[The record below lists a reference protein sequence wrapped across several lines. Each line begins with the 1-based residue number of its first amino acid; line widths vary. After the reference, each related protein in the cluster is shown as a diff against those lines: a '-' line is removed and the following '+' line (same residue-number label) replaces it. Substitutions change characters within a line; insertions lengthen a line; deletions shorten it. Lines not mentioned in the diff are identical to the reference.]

1 MEDIIRRKVRRD
13 YILTTL
19 EQNFRLDGR
28 SLYEFR
34 EAEVQQGV
42 IETAEGSALAR
53 IGTTVVLAGV
63 KFDII
68 TPFPQEPDR
77 GALITGAELLPL
89 ASKHFEPGPPD
100 IKSIEFARVVDR
112 GLRSAEVVDLKKLFI
127 EEGKALGIFVDLY
140 VLNYGGNLFDTGALA
155 ALAALLNTKVPKVED
170 GQIIRGE
177 YVGPLEVRAK
187 PLSTTFGKIRDITFL
202 DPALEEES
210 VLDARLTIT
219 TDGTY
224 VVSLQK
230 GGVGSFKKEEVLDLI
245 NLSLKKREELLK
257 HIGGGDA

>member
-1 MEDIIRRKVRRD
+1 MEEGIRKKVRRD
-13 YILTTL
+13 YVLTTL
-19 EQNFRLDGR
+19 KENYRLDGR
-28 SLYEFR
+28 GLYDFR
-34 EAEVQQGV
+34 EIEVRQNV
-42 IETAEGSALAR
+42 IETAEGSAMAR

-68 TPFPQEPDR
+68 TPFPQEPDK

-112 GLRSAEVVDLKKLFI
+112 GLRSAEVVDLKELFI

-140 VLNYGGNLFDTGALA
+140 VLNYGGNLFDAGSLA
-155 ALAALLNTKVPKVED
+155 ALAALLATKVPKVED
-170 GQIIRGE
+170 GEIIREE
-177 YVGPLEVRAK
+177 YVGKLNVRAK
-187 PLSTTFGKIRDITFL
+187 PLSTTFGKIADITFL

-219 TDGTY
+219 TDGEH

-230 GGVGSFKKEEVLDLI
+230 GGVGSFKKDEVLDLI
-245 NLSLKKREELLK
+245 NLSFKKREELLK
-257 HIGGGDA
+257 HLGDGDA